1 MWRNKKLT
9 RLTILPAMLLA
20 AMTSLAAPNEE
31 QGKLLLHKGD
41 SLYRQGNFEE
51 AAIAYLISANEGN
64 AEAQFDIAYAYFN
77 GEGIERDYASAAMWF
92 KRSARQNYAKAQY
105 NLAYCY
111 MNGRG
116 VPRDYDK
123 ASDLLHQSANNNYKR
138 AQLTLADCYANGI
151 LVEQNEKESQKWM
164 AMAAN
169 MQPEQPKTEP
179 AAPTAPATAPT
190 TPTTST
196 PSSPSTPSIPSTPST
211 PSAPAP
217 TVQAPADKATEK
229 PDTKKETLDGDFDI
243 EVDIPGMSSTPKP
256 TAPAVVA
263 QPAAPQ
269 PATEQPTTEQ
279 PTAPQPT
286 EEQPKPRIIKGP
298 AQIQAEKENAANAE
312 ATKPTEEKPAEETP
326 TPAPSAPTPVE
337 QATPATQ
344 STFAA
349 ANSAPILKI
358 LYPEDQSMFH
368 TDQIKLKYQLIAGNC
383 ADSTRIVV
391 MVDGQRQP
399 TTRAVRAANTIDVD
413 LPRHD
418 CTVMMYAQN
427 KNGNSEPATIR
438 LIREATSMELPK
450 LFVVAIGVGDYN
462 DPKLPKLRFTC
473 KDAKDFSK
481 AITSK
486 KGLPYEDVQV
496 KILCDNE
503 ATRADIFEAMEWLK
517 QESSPNDVCIFFF
530 AGHGMRD
537 EKDRFYFMPYGC
549 NTDKLYECFSAS
561 DFRNEAEDIHGK
573 LIAFVDACYSGAL
586 FEGGRSAATTHFI
599 EQLKRSKNGM
609 LLYASSSS
617 DTKSR
622 EDESWENGAFTK
634 ALVEA
639 LNGAAKEEHAEG
651 LSTQELEHFLYKQ
664 VRKLTD
670 FKQTP
675 IFINPSG
682 IEHFNIFN
690 YEK

>member
-123 ASDLLHQSANNNYKR
+123 ASDLLHMSANNNYKR

-179 AAPTAPATAPT
+179 AAPTTPATAPT
-190 TPTTST
+190 TPSTSA
-196 PSSPSTPSIPSTPST
+196 PSSPSTPST
-211 PSAPAP
+211 PSASSSPVP
-217 TVQAPADKATEK
+217 TPEPIVQAPANKATEK

-243 EVDIPGMSSTPKP
+243 EVDIPGMNSTPKP
-256 TAPAVVA
+256 TAPVVVA

-269 PATEQPTTEQ
+269 PTTEQ
-279 PTAPQPT
+279 PSAPKPA

-298 AQIQAEKENAANAE
+298 TQILAEKE
-312 ATKPTEEKPAEETP
+312 
-326 TPAPSAPTPVE
+326 
-337 QATPATQ
+337 ATPAAQ
-344 STFAA
+344 PTFAA
-349 ANSAPILKI
+349 ANSAPVLKI

-549 NTDKLYECFSAS
+549 NTNKLYECFSAS

>member
-123 ASDLLHQSANNNYKR
+123 AFDLLHQSANNNYKR

-169 MQPEQPKTEP
+169 LQPEQPKTEP

-190 TPTTST
+190 TPSTSA
-196 PSSPSTPSIPSTPST
+196 PSSPSTPSASSSPV
-211 PSAPAP
+211 PAP
-217 TVQAPADKATEK
+217 EPIVQAPANKATEK

-243 EVDIPGMSSTPKP
+243 EVDIPGMTSTSQP
-256 TAPAVVA
+256 TAPVVVA
-263 QPAAPQ
+263 QPDAP
-269 PATEQPTTEQ
+269 QPTTEQ
-279 PTAPQPT
+279 PAAPKPT

-298 AQIQAEKENAANAE
+298 AQILTEKEAPPAAQ
-312 ATKPTEEKPAEETP
+312 PTL
-326 TPAPSAPTPVE
+326 
-337 QATPATQ
+337 
-344 STFAA
+344 AA
-349 ANSAPILKI
+349 ANSAPVLKI

-549 NTDKLYECFSAS
+549 NTNKLYECFSAS

>member
-9 RLTILPAMLLA
+9 RLTILPVMLLA

-123 ASDLLHQSANNNYKR
+123 AFDLLHQSANNNYKR

-169 MQPEQPKTEP
+169 LQPEQPKTEP

-190 TPTTST
+190 TPSTSA
-196 PSSPSTPSIPSTPST
+196 PSSPSTPSASSSPVPTPE
-211 PSAPAP
+211 PI
-217 TVQAPADKATEK
+217 VQAPANKATEK

-256 TAPAVVA
+256 TAPVVVA

-269 PATEQPTTEQ
+269 PTTEQ
-279 PTAPQPT
+279 PAAPKPT

-298 AQIQAEKENAANAE
+298 TQILAEKEV
-312 ATKPTEEKPAEETP
+312 
-326 TPAPSAPTPVE
+326 TPAAQPTL
-337 QATPATQ
+337 
-344 STFAA
+344 AA
-349 ANSAPILKI
+349 ANSAPVLKI

-549 NTDKLYECFSAS
+549 NTNKLYECFSAS

>member
-169 MQPEQPKTEP
+169 LQPEQPQIEP
-179 AAPTAPATAPT
+179 AAPNP
-190 TPTTST
+190 
-196 PSSPSTPSIPSTPST
+196 PSTPSIPSAPSTPST
-211 PSAPAP
+211 PSAPSTPSTPGIPSTPSIP
-217 TVQAPADKATEK
+217 TPEPIVQASANKATEK

-256 TAPAVVA
+256 TAPVVVA

-269 PATEQPTTEQ
+269 PAAPQPAAPQPTTEQ
-279 PTAPQPT
+279 PAAPKPA

-298 AQIQAEKENAANAE
+298 AQILTEKE
-312 ATKPTEEKPAEETP
+312 
-326 TPAPSAPTPVE
+326 
-337 QATPATQ
+337 ATPAAQPTL
-344 STFAA
+344 AA
-349 ANSAPILKI
+349 ANSAPVLKI

-486 KGLPYEDVQV
+486 RGLPYEDVQV

-549 NTDKLYECFSAS
+549 NTNKLYECFSAS

>member
-123 ASDLLHQSANNNYKR
+123 AFDLLHQSANNNYKR

-169 MQPEQPKTEP
+169 LQPEQPKTEP

-190 TPTTST
+190 TPSTSA
-196 PSSPSTPSIPSTPST
+196 PSSPSTPSASSSPVPTPE
-211 PSAPAP
+211 PI
-217 TVQAPADKATEK
+217 VQAPANKATEK

-243 EVDIPGMSSTPKP
+243 EVDIPGMNSTPKP
-256 TAPAVVA
+256 TAPVVVA
-263 QPAAPQ
+263 QPATPQPTTEQPAAPQ
-269 PATEQPTTEQ
+269 PA
-279 PTAPQPT
+279 

-298 AQIQAEKENAANAE
+298 AQILAEKE
-312 ATKPTEEKPAEETP
+312 
-326 TPAPSAPTPVE
+326 
-337 QATPATQ
+337 ATPAAQPTL
-344 STFAA
+344 AA
-349 ANSAPILKI
+349 ANSAPVLKI

-549 NTDKLYECFSAS
+549 NTNKLYECFSAS

-586 FEGGRSAATTHFI
+586 FEGGRSAGTTHFI

>member
-123 ASDLLHQSANNNYKR
+123 AFDLLHQSANNNYKR

-169 MQPEQPKTEP
+169 LQPEQPKTEP

-190 TPTTST
+190 TPSTSA
-196 PSSPSTPSIPSTPST
+196 PSSPSTPSASSSPV
-211 PSAPAP
+211 PAP
-217 TVQAPADKATEK
+217 EPIVQAPANKATEK

-243 EVDIPGMSSTPKP
+243 EVDIPGMTSTSQP
-256 TAPAVVA
+256 TAPVVVA
-263 QPAAPQ
+263 QPDAP
-269 PATEQPTTEQ
+269 QPTTEQ
-279 PTAPQPT
+279 PAAPKPT

-298 AQIQAEKENAANAE
+298 AQILTEKE
-312 ATKPTEEKPAEETP
+312 
-326 TPAPSAPTPVE
+326 
-337 QATPATQ
+337 ATPAAQPTL
-344 STFAA
+344 AA
-349 ANSAPILKI
+349 ANSAPVLKI

-549 NTDKLYECFSAS
+549 NTNKLYECFSAS

>member
-9 RLTILPAMLLA
+9 RLTILPAMLFA

-123 ASDLLHQSANNNYKR
+123 ASDLLHQSATNNYKR

-169 MQPEQPKTEP
+169 LQPEQPKTEP

-190 TPTTST
+190 TPSTSA
-196 PSSPSTPSIPSTPST
+196 PSSPSTPSASISLVPTPE
-211 PSAPAP
+211 PI
-217 TVQAPADKATEK
+217 VQAPANKATEK

-243 EVDIPGMSSTPKP
+243 EVDIPGMNSTPQP
-256 TAPAVVA
+256 TAPVVVA

-269 PATEQPTTEQ
+269 PA
-279 PTAPQPT
+279 APQPAAPQPA

-298 AQIQAEKENAANAE
+298 AHILAEKE
-312 ATKPTEEKPAEETP
+312 
-326 TPAPSAPTPVE
+326 
-337 QATPATQ
+337 ATPAAQPTL
-344 STFAA
+344 AA
-349 ANSAPILKI
+349 ANSAPVLKI

-549 NTDKLYECFSAS
+549 NTNKLYECFSAS

>member
-169 MQPEQPKTEP
+169 LQPEQPQTEP
-179 AAPTAPATAPT
+179 AAPN
-190 TPTTST
+190 TPST
-196 PSSPSTPSIPSTPST
+196 PNIPSAPNTPSTPSTPSIPSI
-211 PSAPAP
+211 PSASSSPVP
-217 TVQAPADKATEK
+217 TPEPIVQAPANKATEK

-263 QPAAPQ
+263 
-269 PATEQPTTEQ
+269 QPTTEQ

-326 TPAPSAPTPVE
+326 
-337 QATPATQ
+337 ATENIAD
-344 STFAA
+344 
-349 ANSAPILKI
+349 NSAPVLKI

-549 NTDKLYECFSAS
+549 NTNKLYECFSAS

>member
-123 ASDLLHQSANNNYKR
+123 AFDLLHQSANNNYKR

-169 MQPEQPKTEP
+169 LQPEQPQTEP
-179 AAPTAPATAPT
+179 AAPNT
-190 TPTTST
+190 
-196 PSSPSTPSIPSTPST
+196 PSTPSIPSAPNTPST
-211 PSAPAP
+211 PSAPSASSSPIP
-217 TVQAPADKATEK
+217 TPEPIVQAPANKATEK

-243 EVDIPGMSSTPKP
+243 EVDIPGMNSTPQP
-256 TAPAVVA
+256 TAPVVVA
-263 QPAAPQ
+263 QPATPQPTTEQPAAPQ
-269 PATEQPTTEQ
+269 PA
-279 PTAPQPT
+279 

-298 AQIQAEKENAANAE
+298 AHILAEKE
-312 ATKPTEEKPAEETP
+312 
-326 TPAPSAPTPVE
+326 
-337 QATPATQ
+337 ATPAAQPTL
-344 STFAA
+344 AA
-349 ANSAPILKI
+349 ANSAPVLKI

-549 NTDKLYECFSAS
+549 NTNKLYECFSAS

>member
-169 MQPEQPKTEP
+169 LQPEQPQTEP

-190 TPTTST
+190 TPSTSA

-211 PSAPAP
+211 PSTPSIPTPEPIVQTPAN
-217 TVQAPADKATEK
+217 KATEK

-243 EVDIPGMSSTPKP
+243 EVDIPGMNSTSQP
-256 TAPAVVA
+256 TAPVVVA

-269 PATEQPTTEQ
+269 PTTEQ
-279 PTAPQPT
+279 PAAPKPT

-298 AQIQAEKENAANAE
+298 AHILAEKE
-312 ATKPTEEKPAEETP
+312 
-326 TPAPSAPTPVE
+326 
-337 QATPATQ
+337 ATPAAQPTL
-344 STFAA
+344 AA
-349 ANSAPILKI
+349 ANSAPVLKI

-530 AGHGMRD
+530 AGHGMCD

-549 NTDKLYECFSAS
+549 NTNKLYECFSAS

>member
-123 ASDLLHQSANNNYKR
+123 AFDLLHQSANNNYKR

-169 MQPEQPKTEP
+169 LQPEQPKTEP

-190 TPTTST
+190 TPSTSA
-196 PSSPSTPSIPSTPST
+196 PSSPSTPST
-211 PSAPAP
+211 PSASSSPVP
-217 TVQAPADKATEK
+217 TPEPIVQAPANKATEK

-243 EVDIPGMSSTPKP
+243 EVDIPGISSTPTTSKP
-256 TAPAVVA
+256 VVVA
-263 QPAAPQ
+263 QPDAP
-269 PATEQPTTEQ
+269 QPTTEQ
-279 PTAPQPT
+279 PAAPKPT

-298 AQIQAEKENAANAE
+298 TQILAEKE
-312 ATKPTEEKPAEETP
+312 
-326 TPAPSAPTPVE
+326 
-337 QATPATQ
+337 ATPAAQPTL
-344 STFAA
+344 AA
-349 ANSAPILKI
+349 ANSAPVLKI

-549 NTDKLYECFSAS
+549 NTNKLYVCFSAS

>member
-169 MQPEQPKTEP
+169 LQPEQPKIEP

-190 TPTTST
+190 TPSTSA
-196 PSSPSTPSIPSTPST
+196 PSSPSTPSIPTPE
-211 PSAPAP
+211 PI
-217 TVQAPADKATEK
+217 VQAPANKATEK

-243 EVDIPGMSSTPKP
+243 EVDIPGISSTPTTSKP
-256 TAPAVVA
+256 VVVA

-269 PATEQPTTEQ
+269 PAAPQPAAPQPTTEQ
-279 PTAPQPT
+279 PAAPKPT

-298 AQIQAEKENAANAE
+298 AHILAEKE
-312 ATKPTEEKPAEETP
+312 
-326 TPAPSAPTPVE
+326 
-337 QATPATQ
+337 ATPAAQPTL
-344 STFAA
+344 AA
-349 ANSAPILKI
+349 ANSAPVLKI

-549 NTDKLYECFSAS
+549 NTNKLYECFSAS

>member
-169 MQPEQPKTEP
+169 LQPEQPQTEP

-190 TPTTST
+190 TPSTSA
-196 PSSPSTPSIPSTPST
+196 PSSPSTPSASSSPV
-211 PSAPAP
+211 PAP
-217 TVQAPADKATEK
+217 EPIVQAPANKATEK

-243 EVDIPGMSSTPKP
+243 EVDIPGISSTPTTPKPVVVAQP
-256 TAPAVVA
+256 TAP

-269 PATEQPTTEQ
+269 PAAPQPTTEQ
-279 PTAPQPT
+279 PAAPKPT

-298 AQIQAEKENAANAE
+298 AHILAEKE
-312 ATKPTEEKPAEETP
+312 
-326 TPAPSAPTPVE
+326 
-337 QATPATQ
+337 ATPAAQPTL
-344 STFAA
+344 AA
-349 ANSAPILKI
+349 ANSAPVLKI

-549 NTDKLYECFSAS
+549 NTNKLYECFSAS

>member
-169 MQPEQPKTEP
+169 LQPEQPKTEP
-179 AAPTAPATAPT
+179 AAPNT
-190 TPTTST
+190 
-196 PSSPSTPSIPSTPST
+196 PSTPSIPSAPNTPSSPNTPST
-211 PSAPAP
+211 PSAPSTPSTP
-217 TVQAPADKATEK
+217 TPEPIVQASANKATEK

-243 EVDIPGMSSTPKP
+243 EVDIPGISSTPTTSKP
-256 TAPAVVA
+256 VVVA
-263 QPAAPQ
+263 QPATPQPTTEQPAAPQ
-269 PATEQPTTEQ
+269 PA
-279 PTAPQPT
+279 APQPA

-298 AQIQAEKENAANAE
+298 AQILAEKE
-312 ATKPTEEKPAEETP
+312 
-326 TPAPSAPTPVE
+326 
-337 QATPATQ
+337 ATPAAQPTL
-344 STFAA
+344 AA
-349 ANSAPILKI
+349 ANSAPVLKI

-549 NTDKLYECFSAS
+549 NTNKLYECFSAS

>member
-9 RLTILPAMLLA
+9 RLTILPAMLFA

-123 ASDLLHQSANNNYKR
+123 AFDLLHQSANNNYKR

-169 MQPEQPKTEP
+169 LQPEQPKTEP
-179 AAPTAPATAPT
+179 AAPNTPSTPSIPSAPN
-190 TPTTST
+190 TPIT
-196 PSSPSTPSIPSTPST
+196 PSSPSTPSTPSIPNIPT
-211 PSAPAP
+211 PEPI
-217 TVQAPADKATEK
+217 VQAPANKATEK

-243 EVDIPGMSSTPKP
+243 EVDIPGMNSTPKP
-256 TAPAVVA
+256 TAPVVVA

-269 PATEQPTTEQ
+269 PTTEQ
-279 PTAPQPT
+279 PAAPKPT

-312 ATKPTEEKPAEETP
+312 TTKPTEEKPAVETTAQP
-326 TPAPSAPTPVE
+326 
-337 QATPATQ
+337 
-344 STFAA
+344 TFAA
-349 ANSAPILKI
+349 ANSAPVLKI

-549 NTDKLYECFSAS
+549 NTNKLYECFSAS

>member
-169 MQPEQPKTEP
+169 LQPEQPKTEP

-190 TPTTST
+190 TPSTSA

-211 PSAPAP
+211 PSIPTPEPFVLAPAN
-217 TVQAPADKATEK
+217 KATEK

-243 EVDIPGMSSTPKP
+243 EVDIPGMNSTPKP
-256 TAPAVVA
+256 TAPVVVA

-269 PATEQPTTEQ
+269 PTTEQ
-279 PTAPQPT
+279 PAAPKPT

-298 AQIQAEKENAANAE
+298 AQTLAEKE
-312 ATKPTEEKPAEETP
+312 
-326 TPAPSAPTPVE
+326 
-337 QATPATQ
+337 ATPAAQPTL
-344 STFAA
+344 AA
-349 ANSAPILKI
+349 ANSVPVLKI

-549 NTDKLYECFSAS
+549 NTNKLYECFSAS

>member
-169 MQPEQPKTEP
+169 LQPEQPKTEP
-179 AAPTAPATAPT
+179 AAPNT
-190 TPTTST
+190 
-196 PSSPSTPSIPSTPST
+196 PSTPSIPSAPNTPSSPNTPST
-211 PSAPAP
+211 PSTP
-217 TVQAPADKATEK
+217 TPEPIVQAPANKATEK

-243 EVDIPGMSSTPKP
+243 EVDIPGMNSTSQP
-256 TAPAVVA
+256 TAPVVVA

-269 PATEQPTTEQ
+269 PTTEQ
-279 PTAPQPT
+279 PVAPKPT

-298 AQIQAEKENAANAE
+298 AHILTEKE
-312 ATKPTEEKPAEETP
+312 
-326 TPAPSAPTPVE
+326 
-337 QATPATQ
+337 ATPAAQPTL
-344 STFAA
+344 AA
-349 ANSAPILKI
+349 ANSAPVLKI

-549 NTDKLYECFSAS
+549 NTNKLYECFSAS

>member
-123 ASDLLHQSANNNYKR
+123 AFDLLHQSANNNYKR

-169 MQPEQPKTEP
+169 LQPEQPKTEP
-179 AAPTAPATAPT
+179 AASNT
-190 TPTTST
+190 
-196 PSSPSTPSIPSTPST
+196 PSTPSIPSAPSTPST
-211 PSAPAP
+211 PSTPNIP
-217 TVQAPADKATEK
+217 TPEPIVQAPANKATEK

-243 EVDIPGMSSTPKP
+243 EVDIPGMNSTPKP
-256 TAPAVVA
+256 TAPVVVA
-263 QPAAPQ
+263 QPAAPK
-269 PATEQPTTEQ
+269 PITEQPA
-279 PTAPQPT
+279 APKPT

-298 AQIQAEKENAANAE
+298 TQILAEKE
-312 ATKPTEEKPAEETP
+312 
-326 TPAPSAPTPVE
+326 
-337 QATPATQ
+337 ATPAAQ
-344 STFAA
+344 PILAA
-349 ANSAPILKI
+349 ANSAPVLKI

-549 NTDKLYECFSAS
+549 NTNKLYECFSAS

>member
-123 ASDLLHQSANNNYKR
+123 AFDLLHQSANNNYKR

-169 MQPEQPKTEP
+169 LQPEQPKTEP
-179 AAPTAPATAPT
+179 AAPNTPSTPSIPSAPN
-190 TPTTST
+190 T
-196 PSSPSTPSIPSTPST
+196 PSSPSTPSTPSTPIIPSTPNIPT
-211 PSAPAP
+211 PEPI
-217 TVQAPADKATEK
+217 VQAPANKATEK

-256 TAPAVVA
+256 IAPAVVA

-269 PATEQPTTEQ
+269 PTTEQ
-279 PTAPQPT
+279 PAAPKPA

-298 AQIQAEKENAANAE
+298 AHIQAEKE
-312 ATKPTEEKPAEETP
+312 
-326 TPAPSAPTPVE
+326 
-337 QATPATQ
+337 ATPAAQPTL
-344 STFAA
+344 AA
-349 ANSAPILKI
+349 ANSAPVLKI

-549 NTDKLYECFSAS
+549 NTNKLYECFSAS

>member
-123 ASDLLHQSANNNYKR
+123 AFDLLHQSANNNYKR

-169 MQPEQPKTEP
+169 LQPEQPQTEP
-179 AAPTAPATAPT
+179 AAPNTPSTPSIPSAP
-190 TPTTST
+190 ST
-196 PSSPSTPSIPSTPST
+196 PSSPNTHSTPSAPSTPSTPSIPSTPNIPT
-211 PSAPAP
+211 PEPI
-217 TVQAPADKATEK
+217 VQAPANKATEK

-243 EVDIPGMSSTPKP
+243 EVDIPGMNSTPLP
-256 TAPAVVA
+256 TAPVVVA

-269 PATEQPTTEQ
+269 PTTEQ
-279 PTAPQPT
+279 PAAPKPT

-298 AQIQAEKENAANAE
+298 AHILAEKE
-312 ATKPTEEKPAEETP
+312 
-326 TPAPSAPTPVE
+326 
-337 QATPATQ
+337 ATPAAQPTL
-344 STFAA
+344 AA
-349 ANSAPILKI
+349 ANSAPVLKI

-549 NTDKLYECFSAS
+549 NTNKLYECFSAS

>member
-123 ASDLLHQSANNNYKR
+123 AFDLLHQSANNNYKR

-169 MQPEQPKTEP
+169 LQPEQPKTEP
-179 AAPTAPATAPT
+179 AAPN
-190 TPTTST
+190 TPST
-196 PSSPSTPSIPSTPST
+196 PSIPSAPSAPSTPSTPSIPSTPNIPT
-211 PSAPAP
+211 PEPI
-217 TVQAPADKATEK
+217 VQAPANKATEK

-243 EVDIPGMSSTPKP
+243 EVDIPGMNSTPQP
-256 TAPAVVA
+256 TAPVVVA
-263 QPAAPQ
+263 QPDAPQPTTEQPAAPQ
-269 PATEQPTTEQ
+269 PA
-279 PTAPQPT
+279 

-298 AQIQAEKENAANAE
+298 TQILAEKEV
-312 ATKPTEEKPAEETP
+312 
-326 TPAPSAPTPVE
+326 TPAAQPIL
-337 QATPATQ
+337 
-344 STFAA
+344 AA
-349 ANSAPILKI
+349 ANSAPVLKI

-549 NTDKLYECFSAS
+549 NTNKLYECFSAS

>member
-123 ASDLLHQSANNNYKR
+123 AFDLLHQSANNNYKR

-169 MQPEQPKTEP
+169 LQPEQPKTEP

-190 TPTTST
+190 TPSTSA
-196 PSSPSTPSIPSTPST
+196 PSSPSTPSASSFPVPTPE
-211 PSAPAP
+211 PI
-217 TVQAPADKATEK
+217 VQAPANKATEK

-243 EVDIPGMSSTPKP
+243 EVDIPGMNSTPKP
-256 TAPAVVA
+256 TAPVVVA
-263 QPAAPQ
+263 QPAAPK
-269 PATEQPTTEQ
+269 PTTEQ
-279 PTAPQPT
+279 PAAPKPT

-298 AQIQAEKENAANAE
+298 AHILAEKE
-312 ATKPTEEKPAEETP
+312 
-326 TPAPSAPTPVE
+326 
-337 QATPATQ
+337 ATPAAQPTL
-344 STFAA
+344 AA
-349 ANSAPILKI
+349 ANSAPVLKI

-549 NTDKLYECFSAS
+549 NTNKLYECFSAS

>member
-169 MQPEQPKTEP
+169 LQPEQPQTEP
-179 AAPTAPATAPT
+179 AAPNT
-190 TPTTST
+190 
-196 PSSPSTPSIPSTPST
+196 PSTPSIPSAPSTPST
-211 PSAPAP
+211 PSSPNTHSTPSAPSTPSTLSIPSTPNIP
-217 TVQAPADKATEK
+217 TPEPIVQAPTNKATEK

-243 EVDIPGMSSTPKP
+243 EVDIPGMNSTPQP
-256 TAPAVVA
+256 TAPVVVA
-263 QPAAPQ
+263 QPDAPQPTTEQPAAPQ
-269 PATEQPTTEQ
+269 PA
-279 PTAPQPT
+279 

-298 AQIQAEKENAANAE
+298 TQILAEKEV
-312 ATKPTEEKPAEETP
+312 
-326 TPAPSAPTPVE
+326 TPAAQPIL
-337 QATPATQ
+337 
-344 STFAA
+344 AA
-349 ANSAPILKI
+349 ANSAPVLKI

-473 KDAKDFSK
+473 KDANDFSK

-549 NTDKLYECFSAS
+549 NTNKLYECFSAS

>member
-169 MQPEQPKTEP
+169 LQPEQPKTEP
-179 AAPTAPATAPT
+179 AASNTPSTPSIPSAPSTPSTPSAP
-190 TPTTST
+190 ST
-196 PSSPSTPSIPSTPST
+196 PSSPSTPSTPT
-211 PSAPAP
+211 PEPI
-217 TVQAPADKATEK
+217 VQAPANKATEK

-243 EVDIPGMSSTPKP
+243 EVDIPGMNSTSQP
-256 TAPAVVA
+256 TAPVVVA

-269 PATEQPTTEQ
+269 PA
-279 PTAPQPT
+279 APQPAAPKPA

-298 AQIQAEKENAANAE
+298 AQILAEKE
-312 ATKPTEEKPAEETP
+312 
-326 TPAPSAPTPVE
+326 
-337 QATPATQ
+337 ATPAAQ
-344 STFAA
+344 PTFAA
-349 ANSAPILKI
+349 ANSAPVLKI

-418 CTVMMYAQN
+418 CTMMMYAQN

-549 NTDKLYECFSAS
+549 NTNKLYECFSAS

>member
-123 ASDLLHQSANNNYKR
+123 AFDLLHQSANNNYKR

-169 MQPEQPKTEP
+169 LQPEQPKTEP

-190 TPTTST
+190 TPSTSA
-196 PSSPSTPSIPSTPST
+196 PSSPSTPSASSSPVPTPE
-211 PSAPAP
+211 PI
-217 TVQAPADKATEK
+217 VQAPANKATEK

-243 EVDIPGMSSTPKP
+243 EVDIPGMNSTPKP
-256 TAPAVVA
+256 TAPVVVA
-263 QPAAPQ
+263 QPATPQPTTEQPAAPQ
-269 PATEQPTTEQ
+269 PA
-279 PTAPQPT
+279 

-298 AQIQAEKENAANAE
+298 AQILAEKE
-312 ATKPTEEKPAEETP
+312 
-326 TPAPSAPTPVE
+326 
-337 QATPATQ
+337 ATPAAQPTL
-344 STFAA
+344 AA
-349 ANSAPILKI
+349 ANSAPVLKI

-399 TTRAVRAANTIDVD
+399 TTRAVRAANTIDID

-549 NTDKLYECFSAS
+549 NTNKLYECFSAS

>member
-123 ASDLLHQSANNNYKR
+123 AFDLLHQSANNNYKR

-169 MQPEQPKTEP
+169 LQPEQPKTEP

-190 TPTTST
+190 TPSTSAPSSPSTPST
-196 PSSPSTPSIPSTPST
+196 PSSPSTPNIPTPE
-211 PSAPAP
+211 PI
-217 TVQAPADKATEK
+217 VQAPANKATEK

-243 EVDIPGMSSTPKP
+243 EVDIPGISSTPTTSKP
-256 TAPAVVA
+256 VVVA

-269 PATEQPTTEQ
+269 PAAPQPAAPKPTEEQPK
-279 PTAPQPT
+279 PT

-298 AQIQAEKENAANAE
+298 AQILAEKE
-312 ATKPTEEKPAEETP
+312 
-326 TPAPSAPTPVE
+326 
-337 QATPATQ
+337 ATPAAQPTL
-344 STFAA
+344 AA
-349 ANSAPILKI
+349 ANSAPVLKI

-549 NTDKLYECFSAS
+549 NTNKLYECFSAS

>member
-1 MWRNKKLT
+1 
-9 RLTILPAMLLA
+9 MLLA

-169 MQPEQPKTEP
+169 LQPEQPQTEP
-179 AAPTAPATAPT
+179 AAPN
-190 TPTTST
+190 TPST
-196 PSSPSTPSIPSTPST
+196 PSIPSAPSTSSSPNTHSTPSAPSTPSTPSIPSTPNIPT
-211 PSAPAP
+211 PEPI
-217 TVQAPADKATEK
+217 VQAPTNKATEK

-243 EVDIPGMSSTPKP
+243 EVDIPGMNSTPQP
-256 TAPAVVA
+256 TAPVVVA
-263 QPAAPQ
+263 QPDAPQPTTEQPAAPQ
-269 PATEQPTTEQ
+269 PA
-279 PTAPQPT
+279 

-298 AQIQAEKENAANAE
+298 AQTLAEKE
-312 ATKPTEEKPAEETP
+312 
-326 TPAPSAPTPVE
+326 
-337 QATPATQ
+337 ATPAAQPTL
-344 STFAA
+344 AA
-349 ANSAPILKI
+349 ANSAPVLKI

-549 NTDKLYECFSAS
+549 NTNKLYECFSAS

>member
-123 ASDLLHQSANNNYKR
+123 AFDLLHQSANNNYKR

-169 MQPEQPKTEP
+169 LQPEQPKTEP

-190 TPTTST
+190 TPSTSA
-196 PSSPSTPSIPSTPST
+196 PSSPSTPST
-211 PSAPAP
+211 PSASSSPVP
-217 TVQAPADKATEK
+217 TPEPIVQAPANKATEK

-243 EVDIPGMSSTPKP
+243 EVDIPGMNSTPQP
-256 TAPAVVA
+256 TAPVVVA

-269 PATEQPTTEQ
+269 PTTEQ
-279 PTAPQPT
+279 PAAPKPT

-298 AQIQAEKENAANAE
+298 AQILAEKE
-312 ATKPTEEKPAEETP
+312 
-326 TPAPSAPTPVE
+326 
-337 QATPATQ
+337 ATPAAQPTL
-344 STFAA
+344 AA
-349 ANSAPILKI
+349 ANSAPVLKI

-549 NTDKLYECFSAS
+549 NTNKLYECFSAS

>member
-20 AMTSLAAPNEE
+20 AMTSLAAPNNDK
-31 QGKLLLHKGD
+31 GSLLLQKGD

-123 ASDLLHQSANNNYKR
+123 ASDLLHLSANNNYKR

-169 MQPEQPKTEP
+169 LQPEQPKTEP
-179 AAPTAPATAPT
+179 AAPNT
-190 TPTTST
+190 
-196 PSSPSTPSIPSTPST
+196 PSTPSIPSAPNTPST
-211 PSAPAP
+211 PSAPSASSSPVP
-217 TVQAPADKATEK
+217 TPEPIVQAPANKATEK

-243 EVDIPGMSSTPKP
+243 EVDIPGMNSTPQP
-256 TAPAVVA
+256 TAPVVVA

-269 PATEQPTTEQ
+269 PTTEK
-279 PTAPQPT
+279 PAAPKPA

-298 AQIQAEKENAANAE
+298 TQIQAEKENAANAE
-312 ATKPTEEKPAEETP
+312 TTKPTEE
-326 TPAPSAPTPVE
+326 
-337 QATPATQ
+337 
-344 STFAA
+344 FAA
-349 ANSAPILKI
+349 ANSAPVLKI

-549 NTDKLYECFSAS
+549 NTNKLYECFSAS

>member
-123 ASDLLHQSANNNYKR
+123 AFDLLHQSANNNYKR

-169 MQPEQPKTEP
+169 LQPEQPKTEP

-190 TPTTST
+190 TPSTSA

-211 PSAPAP
+211 PSIP
-217 TVQAPADKATEK
+217 TPEPIVQAPANKATEK

-243 EVDIPGMSSTPKP
+243 EVDIPGMNSTPKP
-256 TAPAVVA
+256 TAPVVVA

-269 PATEQPTTEQ
+269 PTTEQ
-279 PTAPQPT
+279 PAAPKPT

-298 AQIQAEKENAANAE
+298 AQTLAEKE
-312 ATKPTEEKPAEETP
+312 
-326 TPAPSAPTPVE
+326 
-337 QATPATQ
+337 ATPAAQPTL
-344 STFAA
+344 AA
-349 ANSAPILKI
+349 ANSVPVLKI

-399 TTRAVRAANTIDVD
+399 TTDR
-413 LPRHD
+413 
-418 CTVMMYAQN
+418 
-427 KNGNSEPATIR
+427 KS
-438 LIREATSMELPK
+438 
-450 LFVVAIGVGDYN
+450 VV
-462 DPKLPKLRFTC
+462 
-473 KDAKDFSK
+473 
-481 AITSK
+481 
-486 KGLPYEDVQV
+486 
-496 KILCDNE
+496 
-503 ATRADIFEAMEWLK
+503 
-517 QESSPNDVCIFFF
+517 
-530 AGHGMRD
+530 
-537 EKDRFYFMPYGC
+537 
-549 NTDKLYECFSAS
+549 
-561 DFRNEAEDIHGK
+561 
-573 LIAFVDACYSGAL
+573 
-586 FEGGRSAATTHFI
+586 
-599 EQLKRSKNGM
+599 
-609 LLYASSSS
+609 
-617 DTKSR
+617 
-622 EDESWENGAFTK
+622 
-634 ALVEA
+634 
-639 LNGAAKEEHAEG
+639 
-651 LSTQELEHFLYKQ
+651 
-664 VRKLTD
+664 
-670 FKQTP
+670 
-675 IFINPSG
+675 
-682 IEHFNIFN
+682 
-690 YEK
+690 

>member
-169 MQPEQPKTEP
+169 LQPEQPQTEP
-179 AAPTAPATAPT
+179 AAPNTPSTPSIPSAP
-190 TPTTST
+190 ST
-196 PSSPSTPSIPSTPST
+196 PSSPNTHSTPSAPSTPSTPSIPSTPNIPT
-211 PSAPAP
+211 PEPI
-217 TVQAPADKATEK
+217 VQAPTNKATEK

-243 EVDIPGMSSTPKP
+243 EVDIPGMNSTPQP
-256 TAPAVVA
+256 TAPVVVA
-263 QPAAPQ
+263 QPDAPQPTTEQPAAPQ
-269 PATEQPTTEQ
+269 PA
-279 PTAPQPT
+279 

-298 AQIQAEKENAANAE
+298 TQILAEKEV
-312 ATKPTEEKPAEETP
+312 
-326 TPAPSAPTPVE
+326 TPAAQPIL
-337 QATPATQ
+337 
-344 STFAA
+344 AA
-349 ANSAPILKI
+349 ANSAPVLKI

-427 KNGNSEPATIR
+427 KNGNSEPETIR

-549 NTDKLYECFSAS
+549 NTNKLYECFSAS

>member
-169 MQPEQPKTEP
+169 LQPEQPKTEP
-179 AAPTAPATAPT
+179 AAPN
-190 TPTTST
+190 TPSTPSIPSIPST
-196 PSSPSTPSIPSTPST
+196 PSSPSTPSIPTPE
-211 PSAPAP
+211 PI
-217 TVQAPADKATEK
+217 VQAPANKATEK
-229 PDTKKETLDGDFDI
+229 PDTKKDTLDGDFDI
-243 EVDIPGMSSTPKP
+243 EVDIPGISSTPTTSKP
-256 TAPAVVA
+256 VVVA

-269 PATEQPTTEQ
+269 PAAPQPAAPQPTTEQ
-279 PTAPQPT
+279 PAAPKPT

-298 AQIQAEKENAANAE
+298 AHILAEKE
-312 ATKPTEEKPAEETP
+312 
-326 TPAPSAPTPVE
+326 
-337 QATPATQ
+337 ATPAAQ
-344 STFAA
+344 PTFAA
-349 ANSAPILKI
+349 ANSAPVLKI

-503 ATRADIFEAMEWLK
+503 ATRADIFESMEWLK

-549 NTDKLYECFSAS
+549 NTNKLYECFSAS

>member
-169 MQPEQPKTEP
+169 LQPEQPKTEP
-179 AAPTAPATAPT
+179 VAPTAPATAPT
-190 TPTTST
+190 TPSTSA
-196 PSSPSTPSIPSTPST
+196 PSSPSTPSTPNIPTPE
-211 PSAPAP
+211 PI
-217 TVQAPADKATEK
+217 VQAPANKATEK

-243 EVDIPGMSSTPKP
+243 EVDIPGMNSTPQP
-256 TAPAVVA
+256 TAPIVVA

-269 PATEQPTTEQ
+269 PTTDQPTTEQ
-279 PTAPQPT
+279 PAAPKPA

-298 AQIQAEKENAANAE
+298 AQTLAEKE
-312 ATKPTEEKPAEETP
+312 
-326 TPAPSAPTPVE
+326 
-337 QATPATQ
+337 ATPAAQPTL
-344 STFAA
+344 AA
-349 ANSAPILKI
+349 ANSAPVLKI

-549 NTDKLYECFSAS
+549 NTNKLYECFSAS

-639 LNGAAKEEHAEG
+639 LNGAAKEEHA
-651 LSTQELEHFLYKQ
+651 
-664 VRKLTD
+664 
-670 FKQTP
+670 
-675 IFINPSG
+675 
-682 IEHFNIFN
+682 
-690 YEK
+690 

>member
-169 MQPEQPKTEP
+169 LQPEQPQTEP
-179 AAPTAPATAPT
+179 AAPNT
-190 TPTTST
+190 
-196 PSSPSTPSIPSTPST
+196 PSTPSIPSAHSTPST
-211 PSAPAP
+211 PSTP
-217 TVQAPADKATEK
+217 TPEPIVHASANKATEK

-243 EVDIPGMSSTPKP
+243 EVDIPGMNSTQKP
-256 TAPAVVA
+256 TAPVVVA

-269 PATEQPTTEQ
+269 PAAPQPAAPQPTTEQ
-279 PTAPQPT
+279 PTAPKPT

-298 AQIQAEKENAANAE
+298 AQILTEKE
-312 ATKPTEEKPAEETP
+312 
-326 TPAPSAPTPVE
+326 
-337 QATPATQ
+337 ATPAAQPTL
-344 STFAA
+344 AA
-349 ANSAPILKI
+349 ANSTPVLKI

-549 NTDKLYECFSAS
+549 NTNKLYECFSAS

>member
-123 ASDLLHQSANNNYKR
+123 AFDLLHQSANNNYKR

-169 MQPEQPKTEP
+169 LQPEQPKTEQ
-179 AAPTAPATAPT
+179 ATPNT
-190 TPTTST
+190 
-196 PSSPSTPSIPSTPST
+196 PSTPSIPSAPNTPST
-211 PSAPAP
+211 PSAPSASSSPVP
-217 TVQAPADKATEK
+217 TPEPIVQAPANKATEK

-243 EVDIPGMSSTPKP
+243 EVDIHGMNSTSQP
-256 TAPAVVA
+256 TAPVVVA

-269 PATEQPTTEQ
+269 PA
-279 PTAPQPT
+279 APQPAAPKPT

-298 AQIQAEKENAANAE
+298 AQIQTEKE
-312 ATKPTEEKPAEETP
+312 
-326 TPAPSAPTPVE
+326 
-337 QATPATQ
+337 ATPAAQPTL
-344 STFAA
+344 AA
-349 ANSAPILKI
+349 ANSAPVLKI

-549 NTDKLYECFSAS
+549 NTNKLYECFSAS

>member
-123 ASDLLHQSANNNYKR
+123 AFDLLHQSANNNYKR

-169 MQPEQPKTEP
+169 LQPEQPQIEP
-179 AAPTAPATAPT
+179 AAPNTPSTPSIPSAPSAPS
-190 TPTTST
+190 TPST
-196 PSSPSTPSIPSTPST
+196 PSSPSTPSTPST
-211 PSAPAP
+211 PNIP
-217 TVQAPADKATEK
+217 TPEPIVQAPANKATEK

-243 EVDIPGMSSTPKP
+243 EVDIPGMNSTPQP
-256 TAPAVVA
+256 TAPVVVA
-263 QPAAPQ
+263 QPDAPQPTTEQPAAPQ
-269 PATEQPTTEQ
+269 PA
-279 PTAPQPT
+279 

-298 AQIQAEKENAANAE
+298 AHILAEKE
-312 ATKPTEEKPAEETP
+312 
-326 TPAPSAPTPVE
+326 
-337 QATPATQ
+337 ATPAAQPTL
-344 STFAA
+344 AA
-349 ANSAPILKI
+349 ANSAPVLKI

-549 NTDKLYECFSAS
+549 NTNKLYECFSAS

-682 IEHFNIFN
+682 IEHFNFFN

>member
-169 MQPEQPKTEP
+169 LQPEQPKTEP

-190 TPTTST
+190 TPSTSA
-196 PSSPSTPSIPSTPST
+196 PSSPSTPSASSSPVPTPE
-211 PSAPAP
+211 PI
-217 TVQAPADKATEK
+217 VQAPANKATEK

-243 EVDIPGMSSTPKP
+243 EVDIPGMNSTPKP
-256 TAPAVVA
+256 TAPVVVA

-269 PATEQPTTEQ
+269 PTTDQPTTEQ
-279 PTAPQPT
+279 PAAPKPT

-298 AQIQAEKENAANAE
+298 AHILAEKE
-312 ATKPTEEKPAEETP
+312 
-326 TPAPSAPTPVE
+326 
-337 QATPATQ
+337 ATPAAQPTL
-344 STFAA
+344 AA
-349 ANSAPILKI
+349 ANSAPVLKI

-549 NTDKLYECFSAS
+549 NTNKLYECFSAS

>member
-9 RLTILPAMLLA
+9 RLTILSAMLLA

-190 TPTTST
+190 TPSTSA
-196 PSSPSTPSIPSTPST
+196 PSSPSTPSA
-211 PSAPAP
+211 PSASSSPVP
-217 TVQAPADKATEK
+217 TPEPIVQAPANKATEK

-269 PATEQPTTEQ
+269 PTTEQ
-279 PTAPQPT
+279 PAAPKPT

-298 AQIQAEKENAANAE
+298 AQILAEKE
-312 ATKPTEEKPAEETP
+312 
-326 TPAPSAPTPVE
+326 
-337 QATPATQ
+337 ATPAAQPTL
-344 STFAA
+344 AA
-349 ANSAPILKI
+349 ANSAPVLKI

-549 NTDKLYECFSAS
+549 NTNKLYECFSAS